1 MFASK
6 LVKLLLAVMVVSFC
20 FTDLASAADRTK
32 KQDRK
37 KDGSCQSFVPAEKSA
52 FSLAST
58 QQRDRKKDGS
68 CRYTTD
74 EKAGP
79 EITANKTRTR
89 DRKKD
94 GSCQTYVPEAK
105 SNIEVAAAQ
114 TKGRDRKRDRSCQ
127 S

>member
-37 KDGSCQSFVPAEKSA
+37 KDGSCQSYVPVENSA
-52 FSLAST
+52 ISVAALKT
-58 QQRDRKKDGS
+58 HDRKKDGS

-79 EITANKTRTR
+79 EIAANKTRTR

-94 GSCQTYVPEAK
+94 GSCQAYVPEGK
-105 SNIEVAAAQ
+105 SNIEVAADR
-114 TKGRDRKRDRSCQ
+114 TKSRDRKRDGSCQ
-127 S
+127 G